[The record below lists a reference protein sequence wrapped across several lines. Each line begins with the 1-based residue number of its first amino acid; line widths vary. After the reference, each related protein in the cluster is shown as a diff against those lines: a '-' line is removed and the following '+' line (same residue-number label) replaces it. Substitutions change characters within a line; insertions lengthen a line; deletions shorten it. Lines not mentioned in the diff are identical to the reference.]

1 MPAAFADI
9 RFRTPVGSINVP
21 PASLRCLATGKAE
34 PLFLSD
40 LLLNIAIMSE
50 KENNVPVADTTSS
63 QQAVTQIQNEEV
75 RILNDEYFKEQ
86 SERIQEEFNKKNV
99 EDHRQYLLNQSKCM
113 KTLLTKLELPWDRYI
128 PILHYGF
135 VLYLQRVES
144 SDSRTKAAKL
154 TTDLMSCVA
163 FLSQSGRLINN
174 MAGFYNQQII
184 DLEKLMEEAK
194 ANEVVTEPTEND
206 SQPL

>member
-1 MPAAFADI
+1 MID
-9 RFRTPVGSINVP
+9 T
-21 PASLRCLATGKAE
+21 K
-34 PLFLSD
+34 
-40 LLLNIAIMSE
+40 
-50 KENNVPVADTTSS
+50 NNLPVADATSS
-63 QQAVTQIQNEEV
+63 QQAVDQVQNEEIRV
-75 RILNDEYFKEQ
+75 LNDEYFKEQ

-135 VLYLQRVES
+135 VLYLQRVENTDNRNKS
-144 SDSRTKAAKL
+144 AKL
-154 TTDLMSCVA
+154 TMDLMSCVA

-194 ANEVVTEPTEND
+194 KNEVVTEATEND
-206 SQPL
+206 SRTL

>member
-1 MPAAFADI
+1 
-9 RFRTPVGSINVP
+9 
-21 PASLRCLATGKAE
+21 
-34 PLFLSD
+34 
-40 LLLNIAIMSE
+40 MSE

-63 QQAVTQIQNEEV
+63 QQVVIQIQNEEIRV
-75 RILNDEYFKEQ
+75 LNDEYFKEQ
-86 SERIQEEFNKKNV
+86 SERIQEEFNKRNV
-99 EDHRQYLLNQSKCM
+99 QDHRQYLLNQSKCM
-113 KTLLTKLELPWDRYI
+113 KTLLTKLELPWDKYI

-174 MAGFYNQQII
+174 MAGFYNQQIT
-184 DLEKLMEEAK
+184 DLEKLIEEAK
-194 ANEVVTEPTEND
+194 SNEVVAEPTEND

>member
-1 MPAAFADI
+1 
-9 RFRTPVGSINVP
+9 
-21 PASLRCLATGKAE
+21 
-34 PLFLSD
+34 
-40 LLLNIAIMSE
+40 
-50 KENNVPVADTTSS
+50 
-63 QQAVTQIQNEEV
+63 
-75 RILNDEYFKEQ
+75 
-86 SERIQEEFNKKNV
+86 
-99 EDHRQYLLNQSKCM
+99 M

-174 MAGFYNQQII
+174 MAGFYNQQIT
-184 DLEKLMEEAK
+184 DLEKLIEEVK
-194 ANEVVTEPTEND
+194 SNEVITEPTEND
-206 SQPL
+206 SQTL

>member
-1 MPAAFADI
+1 MPATITDI